1 MKREILERLLAE
13 RAAQRTVVMATDM
26 SSGEQR
32 LIHPFG
38 SFESA
43 GAGEDGAV
51 EPALRAAAHAAA
63 VNDES
68 SICEI
73 EGKAVFL
80 QVYSPPRR
88 LIVIGAV
95 HIAQALCP
103 MAALAGFDITVVDPR
118 TAFANP
124 ERFPGVVLSTE
135 WPDHAL
141 ASLSLD
147 HRTAVVTLTHDPKLD
162 EPALAAALRSPAFY
176 IGALGS
182 MRTQATRLS
191 RLRAQGFDDVALARI
206 HGPVGLPIG
215 ARSTAEIAVSIL
227 AQVIEQLRQ
236 RTA

>member
-13 RAAQRTVVMATDM
+13 RVAQRTVVLATDM
-26 SSGEQR
+26 ASGEQR
-32 LIHPFG
+32 LLHPFG

-43 GAGEDGAV
+43 GPGEDGAV
-51 EPALRAAAHAAA
+51 EPALRAAAHAAV

-73 EGKAVFL
+73 EGKEVFL

-103 MAALAGFDITVVDPR
+103 MATLAGFDITVVDPR

-124 ERFPGVVLSTE
+124 ERFPGVALSTE

-162 EPALAAALRSPAFY
+162 DPALIAALGSPAFY
-176 IGALGS
+176 IGCLGS
-182 MRTQATRLS
+182 KKTHGARRTRLGE
-191 RLRAQGFDDVALARI
+191 RGLDVAALDRL
-206 HGPVGLPIG
+206 HGPVGMAIG
-215 ARSTAEIAVSIL
+215 ARTPAEIAVSIL
-227 AQVIEQLRQ
+227 AQIIAALRGG
-236 RTA
+236 A